1 MESLDRRM
9 RPRQLPLR
17 VAGVPISGAAH
28 DNGQPVCCIHST
40 GNTSSSAGNVT
51 PSGYRPASIAST
63 ISDVGQ
69 SRVLA
74 VRLETF
80 RWARHLRYSN
90 HRFDPIGADGGQ
102 AESIFAEGEVA

>member
-28 DNGQPVCCIHST
+28 DNGQPVCWIHST

-63 ISDVGQ
+63 MVGESSV
-69 SRVLA
+69 SRST
-74 VRLETF
+74 RLT
-80 RWARHLRYSN
+80 
-90 HRFDPIGADGGQ
+90 
-102 AESIFAEGEVA
+102 